1 MYEIINVPGKLFF
14 IRRKGRFYALQS
26 TLISYYYNILHKK
39 RKERDRQGRQNE
51 KIEKKA
57 LNIPLDLSL
66 SFFIIFFRKAVKLLN
81 ILWEV
86 QQ

>member
-1 MYEIINVPGKLFF
+1 VAFF
-14 IRRKGRFYALQS
+14 YILAYFPIFDTKNTNNA
-26 TLISYYYNILHKK
+26 YYYNILHKK

-66 SFFIIFFRKAVKLLN
+66 SFFIIFFRKAVKLFS